1 MDGFHLSALSRSVL
15 APIPKK
21 MVAALLVAATA
32 LASTRVTQA
41 DAMPKVA
48 QPARP
53 TCDATEHRQFDF
65 WLGDWMVTE
74 GGQPAGRN
82 EIRIDLSGCALF
94 ESWTAMDHSRGR
106 SMSFYDRARRR
117 WHQTWVDDRGGVL
130 ELDGAWSD
138 GHMVLSQESGEPT
151 ARTVNR
157 ITWTPNPDGSV
168 RQHWEVRKGR
178 AAGWE
183 TVFDGLYRRAP

>member
-1 MDGFHLSALSRSVL
+1 MNRTDRDTPLAPRHLSILNRISTAS
-15 APIPKK
+15 
-21 MVAALLVAATA
+21 LLVVCAF
-32 LASTRVTQA
+32 ASTRLTQA

-65 WLGDWMVTE
+65 WLGDWTVTE

-82 EIRIDLSGCALF
+82 EIRADLSGCALF
-94 ESWTAMDHSRGR
+94 ESWTSVNRSRGR
-106 SMSFYDRARRR
+106 SVSFYDRARRH
-117 WHQTWVDDRGGVL
+117 WHQTWIDDRGGAL
-130 ELDGAWSD
+130 ELDGAWT
-138 GHMVLSQESGEPT
+138 GGRMVLSQESGEPT

-157 ITWTPNPDGSV
+157 ITWTPNADGSV
-168 RQHWEVRKGR
+168 RQHWEVRKSG
-178 AAGWE
+178 AAAWE